1 MTKKAGKT
9 IDEKIKEADSGMSS
23 RKFSQEFISLFAE
36 QKQALVEVE
45 DLFKEKYDITG
56 RGRIIGILCKFV
68 LSEIKNQSDVKE
80 S

>member
-1 MTKKAGKT
+1 MTKEIKKSVE
-9 IDEKIKEADSGMSS
+9 EKIREADSGLSS
-23 RKFSQEFISLFAE
+23 RKFSQEFISLFEE

-45 DLFKEKYDITG
+45 ELFKEKYDITG